1 MTNKNT
7 TSLIKIL
14 RVLSQRPRPTD
25 TSVVLVEG
33 EATRQLLENT
43 HERCGIMILLLEIL
57 AVGCGLLPLPRCFP
71 AGRRARLSD
80 VSLLSGMLLTLLGVI
95 YL

>member
-1 MTNKNT
+1 M
-7 TSLIKIL
+7 
-14 RVLSQRPRPTD
+14 V
-25 TSVVLVEG
+25 
-33 EATRQLLENT
+33 
-43 HERCGIMILLLEIL
+43 ILLLEIL
-57 AVGCGLLPLPRCFP
+57 AVGYGPLPLPRCLP